1 MKYDVVVMGGGLAG
15 LMSGIRL
22 TQSGLSCAIVSAGQ
36 NALHFSSGSLD
47 LLTHLPNGEVAE
59 KPLEMLD
66 ALKEQSP
73 AHPYSL
79 IGKTQVTEL
88 AHMAQSILQ
97 QAGVHL
103 KGSCEEN
110 HYRIT
115 PLGHKRMTWLSPKF
129 VPTAGLHHKMD
140 ANNIAVVGI
149 EGFLDFQPQMVA
161 DELQREGLQATA
173 HYVHLPLLDRL
184 RENPSEFR
192 AVNVA
197 RWLDRPEN
205 MAQMVAEISPL
216 VADAEAIFMPACIG
230 LDSDEPLQEL
240 QRNLGKPIF
249 LLPTLPPSLLGIRLH
264 EMLLRQFR
272 RQGGIVMLGDK
283 VTAVNCV
290 DGRIESVQTRN
301 HGDISLK
308 AKHFVL
314 ATGSFFNNGLVAE
327 FDRVY
332 EPLMQL
338 DLCEIS
344 ERAKWTNKEFFASQ
358 PYMAFGVKT
367 DEKLRAQKEG
377 NAISNLYVAGAVL
390 GGFDPLTQGCG
401 AGVSI
406 ISALYAA
413 NEIINELIKSKTM
426 QVEVAQ

>member
-1 MKYDVVVMGGGLAG
+1 MKYDAVVMGGGLAG
-15 LMSGIRL
+15 LLCGIRL

-47 LLTHLPNGEVAE
+47 LLTHLPDGQVAE
-59 KPLEMLD
+59 KPLSMLS
-66 ALKEQSP
+66 ALKAQAP
-73 AHPYSL
+73 THPYSL
-79 IGKTQVTEL
+79 IGEAQVAVL
-88 AHMAQSILQ
+88 AQMAESILQ
-97 QAGVHL
+97 QTGIRL

-115 PLGHKRMTWLSPKF
+115 PLGHKRMTWLSPEV
-129 VPTAGLHHKMD
+129 VPTASLHQKMD
-140 ANNIAVVGI
+140 IGKIAVVGI

-161 DELQREGLQATA
+161 DELQREGLSASA

-197 RWLDRPEN
+197 RWLDRTEN
-205 MAQMVAEISPL
+205 MTQIIEEISPL
-216 VADAEAIFMPACIG
+216 VVDAEAVFLPACIG
-230 LDSDEPLQEL
+230 LDSEEPVLEL
-240 QRNLGKPIF
+240 QRRLGKSLY

-264 EMLLRQFR
+264 ECLLRQFR
-272 RQGGIVMLGDK
+272 RQGGIVMPGDK
-283 VTAVNCV
+283 VTSVNCIN
-290 DGRIESVQTRN
+290 GRVESIQTRN

-332 EPLMQL
+332 EPLMEL
-338 DLCEIS
+338 DLCDIS
-344 ERAKWTNKEFFASQ
+344 ERAKWTNKQFFASQ

-367 DEKLRAQKEG
+367 DGKLRAQKG
-377 NAISNLYVAGAVL
+377 GVTINNLYVAGAVL

-401 AGVSI
+401 AGVSM
-406 ISALYAA
+406 ISALFAA
-413 NEIINELIKSKTM
+413 NEIIGEISKNEAM
-426 QVEVAQ
+426 QAEVAQ